1 MTKSIIVVRPTK
13 DSILTLLA
21 ERGAVERKYP
31 FVFMA
36 DNPRENRRMDSI
48 YSLDRTKQL

>member
-1 MTKSIIVVRPTK
+1 MTKSKIIVWPTK

-21 ERGAVERKYP
+21 ELGVVERKHP
-31 FVFMA
+31 FVFIA